1 MNHAVVLVAICSAI
15 VGISYGMHSPIVP
28 VFAREQ
34 FAADYSQVG
43 LIGTV
48 NFLPYMFAPF
58 FVGILLDR
66 LNKSYVLLS
75 GILLNVFSIFILSSV
90 QSTLEVMLYR
100 ALAGVAHALFWPSSE
115 VLISINSSAPD
126 RRVKNISVF
135 IAAWILGFMVGPI
148 IGKLILNAFDYYALF
163 QLAAATMAV
172 GIVPSVLLR
181 SYGWPAVQK
190 DLEVVRA
197 SSVEVAK
204 EIANHPR
211 LAGVILYYAITF
223 GVVLA
228 VYPAYMSDASLT
240 TEDIEIMFFFFGIS
254 RFATLMLLLVTRISR
269 YGDLALA
276 LAVSATAVGMIIS
289 FSSTSV
295 LSFAVSIALF
305 GLSTSIFYP
314 VSFSFVTM
322 DTPSGHV
329 GSKLGVYNTLFGAGW
344 MAGPILAGFA
354 SDAFGSGSPYLA
366 FFIIGST
373 LAAAITIFRK
383 GRNHF

>member
-1 MNHAVVLVAICSAI
+1 MNHAVILIAICSGI

-34 FAADYSQVG
+34 LTADYSQVG

-58 FVGILLDR
+58 FVGVLLDR
-66 LNKSYVLLS
+66 LNKSYILLS
-75 GILLNVFSIFILSSV
+75 GILLNVFSIFILSTV
-90 QSTLEVMLYR
+90 QSTLELTLYR

-115 VLISINSSAPD
+115 VLISINSSTPD
-126 RRVKNISVF
+126 TRVKNISIF
-135 IAAWILGFMVGPI
+135 IAAWILGFTVGPI
-148 IGKLILNAFDYYALF
+148 IGKIILNAFDFYALF
-163 QLAAATMAV
+163 QLSAATMAV
-172 GIVPSVLLR
+172 AIMPSVLLR
-181 SYGWPAVQK
+181 SYGWPVVQRE
-190 DLEVVRA
+190 DVEMVRA

-240 TEDIEIMFFFFGIS
+240 TEDIELLFFFFGIS
-254 RFATLMLLLVTRISR
+254 RFATLLLVVRRISR

-276 LAVSATAVGMIIS
+276 LAVSTTAIGMIIS
-289 FSSTSV
+289 FSSTSF

-314 VSFSFVTM
+314 VSFSLVTM

-344 MAGPILAGFA
+344 TAGPIVAGFA
-354 SDAFGSGSPYLA
+354 SDAFGLSSPYLA
-366 FFIIGST
+366 FFVIGST
-373 LAAAITIFRK
+373 FAAAITIFRK
-383 GRNHF
+383 HRNHF

>member
-1 MNHAVVLVAICSAI
+1 MNHAVILIAICSGI

-34 FAADYSQVG
+34 LTADYSQVG

-58 FVGILLDR
+58 FVGVLLDR
-66 LNKSYVLLS
+66 LNKSYILLS
-75 GILLNVFSIFILSSV
+75 GILLNVFSIFILSTV
-90 QSTLEVMLYR
+90 QSTYELTLYR

-115 VLISINSSAPD
+115 VLISINSSTPD
-126 RRVKNISVF
+126 TRVKNISIF
-135 IAAWILGFMVGPI
+135 IAAWILGFTVGPI
-148 IGKLILNAFDYYALF
+148 IGKMILNAFDFYALF
-163 QLAAATMAV
+163 QLSAATMAV
-172 GIVPSVLLR
+172 AIVPSVLLR
-181 SYGWPAVQK
+181 SYGWPVVQRE
-190 DLEVVRA
+190 DVEIVRA

-240 TEDIEIMFFFFGIS
+240 TQDIELLFFFFGIS
-254 RFATLMLLLVTRISR
+254 RFATLLLVVRRISR

-289 FSSTSV
+289 FSSTSF

-314 VSFSFVTM
+314 VSFSLVTM

-344 MAGPILAGFA
+344 TAGPIMAGFA
-354 SDAFGSGSPYLA
+354 SDAFGLSSPYFA
-366 FFIIGST
+366 FFVIGST
-373 LAAAITIFRK
+373 FAAAITIFRK
-383 GRNHF
+383 HRNHF

>member
-1 MNHAVVLVAICSAI
+1 MNPAVVLVAICSAI
-15 VGISYGMHSPIVP
+15 VGVSYGMHSPVVP

-34 FAADYSQVG
+34 LAADYSQVG
-43 LIGTV
+43 LIGTA
-48 NFLPYMFAPF
+48 NFLPFMFAPLF
-58 FVGILLDR
+58 IGILLDR

-75 GILLNVFSIFILSSV
+75 GILLNVFSIFILSTV
-90 QSTLEVMLYR
+90 QSTLELTFYR
-100 ALAGVAHALFWPSSE
+100 ALTGVAHALFWPSCE
-115 VLISINSSAPD
+115 VLIAVNSAPE
-126 RRVKNISVF
+126 RRVRNISVF
-135 IAAWILGFMVGPI
+135 IAAWILGFMVGPL
-148 IGKLILNAFDYYALF
+148 IGKLILNAFDYYTLF

-190 DLEVVRA
+190 DLEVRA

-204 EIANHPR
+204 EIATHPK

-240 TEDIEIMFFFFGIS
+240 TEDIEIMFFFFGVS
-254 RFATLMLLLVTRISR
+254 RFATLLLLVTRISR
-269 YGDLALA
+269 YGELALA
-276 LAVSATAVGMIIS
+276 LAVSTTAVGMIIS

-314 VSFSFVTM
+314 VTFSLVTM

-344 MAGPILAGFA
+344 TAGPIVAGFA

-366 FFIIGST
+366 FFVIGST
-373 LAAAITIFRK
+373 FVAAITIFRK

>member
-1 MNHAVVLVAICSAI
+1 MNPAVVLVAICSAI
-15 VGISYGMHSPIVP
+15 VGVSYGMHSPVVP

-34 FAADYSQVG
+34 LAADYSQVG
-43 LIGTV
+43 LIGTA
-48 NFLPYMFAPF
+48 NFLPFMFAPLF
-58 FVGILLDR
+58 IGILLDR

-75 GILLNVFSIFILSSV
+75 GILLNVFSIFILSTV
-90 QSTLEVMLYR
+90 QSTLEVTFYR

-115 VLISINSSAPD
+115 VLIAVNSAPE
-126 RRVKNISVF
+126 RRVRNISVF
-135 IAAWILGFMVGPI
+135 IAAWILGFMVGPL
-148 IGKLILNAFDYYALF
+148 IGKLILNAFDYYTLF

-190 DLEVVRA
+190 DLEVRA

-204 EIANHPR
+204 EIATHPK

-240 TEDIEIMFFFFGIS
+240 TEDIEIMFFFFGVS
-254 RFATLMLLLVTRISR
+254 RFATLLLLVTRISR
-269 YGDLALA
+269 YGELALA
-276 LAVSATAVGMIIS
+276 LAVSTTAVGMIIS

-295 LSFAVSIALF
+295 LSFAVSITLF

-314 VSFSFVTM
+314 VTFSLVTM

-344 MAGPILAGFA
+344 TAGPIVAGFA
-354 SDAFGSGSPYLA
+354 SDAFGPGSPYLA
-366 FFIIGST
+366 FFVIGGT
-373 LAAAITIFRK
+373 FAAAITIFRK

>member
-1 MNHAVVLVAICSAI
+1 MNPAVVLVAICSAI
-15 VGISYGMHSPIVP
+15 VGVSYGMHSPVVP

-34 FAADYSQVG
+34 LAADYSQVG
-43 LIGTV
+43 LIGTA
-48 NFLPYMFAPF
+48 NFLPFMFAPLF
-58 FVGILLDR
+58 IGILLDR

-75 GILLNVFSIFILSSV
+75 GILLNVFSIFILSTV
-90 QSTLEVMLYR
+90 QSTLEVTFYR
-100 ALAGVAHALFWPSSE
+100 ALTGVAHALFWPSCE
-115 VLISINSSAPD
+115 VLISVNSAPE
-126 RRVKNISVF
+126 RRVRNISVF
-135 IAAWILGFMVGPI
+135 IAAWILGFMVGPL
-148 IGKLILNAFDYYALF
+148 IGKLILNAFDYYTLF

-190 DLEVVRA
+190 DLEVRA

-204 EIANHPR
+204 EIATHPK

-240 TEDIEIMFFFFGIS
+240 TEDIEIMFFFFGVS
-254 RFATLMLLLVTRISR
+254 RFATLLLLVTRISR
-269 YGDLALA
+269 YGELALA
-276 LAVSATAVGMIIS
+276 LAVSTTAVGMIIS

-314 VSFSFVTM
+314 VTFSLVTM

-344 MAGPILAGFA
+344 TAGPIVAGFA

-366 FFIIGST
+366 FFVIGST
-373 LAAAITIFRK
+373 FVAAITIFRK

>member
-1 MNHAVVLVAICSAI
+1 MN
-15 VGISYGMHSPIVP
+15 
-28 VFAREQ
+28 
-34 FAADYSQVG
+34 
-43 LIGTV
+43 
-48 NFLPYMFAPF
+48 
-58 FVGILLDR
+58 
-66 LNKSYVLLS
+66 
-75 GILLNVFSIFILSSV
+75 
-90 QSTLEVMLYR
+90 
-100 ALAGVAHALFWPSSE
+100 
-115 VLISINSSAPD
+115 SAPE
-126 RRVKNISVF
+126 RRVRNISVF
-135 IAAWILGFMVGPI
+135 IAAWILGFMVGPL
-148 IGKLILNAFDYYALF
+148 IGKLILNAFDYYILF

-190 DLEVVRA
+190 DLEVRA

-204 EIANHPR
+204 EIATHPK

-240 TEDIEIMFFFFGIS
+240 TEDIEIMFFFFGVS
-254 RFATLMLLLVTRISR
+254 RFATLLLLVTRISR
-269 YGDLALA
+269 YGELALA
-276 LAVSATAVGMIIS
+276 LAVSTTAVGMIIS

-314 VSFSFVTM
+314 VTFGLVTM

-344 MAGPILAGFA
+344 TAGPIMAGFA
-354 SDAFGSGSPYLA
+354 SDAFGPGSPYLA
-366 FFIIGST
+366 FFVIGST
-373 LAAAITIFRK
+373 FAAAITIFRK
-383 GRNHF
+383 GRKHF